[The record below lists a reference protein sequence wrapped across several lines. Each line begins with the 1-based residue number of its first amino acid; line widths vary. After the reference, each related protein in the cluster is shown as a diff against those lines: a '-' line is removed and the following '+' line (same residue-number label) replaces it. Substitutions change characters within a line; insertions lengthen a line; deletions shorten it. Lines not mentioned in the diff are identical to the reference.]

1 MLNSHNLDSAIT
13 LNDTEPFC
21 NQIVKYYNNIT
32 SGDTTTSK
40 KDKKSKLN
48 IVMTD
53 IKTKIAEYDQKS
65 ITEEKAPKLYALAKG
80 IFNKFNID

>member
-1 MLNSHNLDSAIT
+1 MLNSHDLDGNIT

-40 KDKKSKLN
+40 EDKKSKLK
-48 IVMTD
+48 IIMTD

-65 ITEEKAPKLYALAKG
+65 ITEEKASKLYTLAKG
-80 IFNKFNID
+80 ILDKFNID